1 MVMMVIMM
9 MMMVMVMG
17 LRLLVQEVLWLVR
30 EACPHHTAVE
40 RARWSVVSVNKQV
53 IRAVAGPLPLV
64 LVQPA
69 QRRQLSTQHHSISYH
84 TTDAAIT
91 QYFTRS
97 KLAQKCKI
105 ERFILL

>member
-9 MMMVMVMG
+9 MMVVVMG
-17 LRLLVQEVLWLVR
+17 LRLLVQEVLWLGR
-30 EACPHHTAVE
+30 EGGPYLTAVE
-40 RARWSVVSVNKQV
+40 RTRWSVVSVNKQV

-69 QRRQLSTQHHSISYH
+69 QSRQLFTQHHSISYH
-84 TTDAAIT
+84 STDAAIT
-91 QYFTRS
+91 QYFTCS
-97 KLAQKCKI
+97 KLAHKCKI